1 MNCKLNRLCWAFSI
15 FYLDERWLSHA
26 RISAFGSSGLH
37 NWSRYDRQA
46 PAFQDFHLRPRPTRL
61 SFTFVDFKLSSAYSP
76 QGDQPEAI
84 RQLVDS
90 VRAGNRYQTL
100 LGVTGSGK
108 TFSMANVIQE
118 LQRPALIISHNKT
131 LAAQLYSEF
140 KAFFP
145 ENAVE
150 YFVSYYDYYQPE
162 AYIPQTDTYI
172 EKDSSINEEIERL
185 RISASSS
192 LISRNDVIVIA
203 SVSCIYGLGSPE
215 DFKAMMIPLRA
226 GLEVSRDDF
235 LEQLVTTLYDRNDI
249 DFKRGTFRVRG
260 DVVDVYPA
268 YMESAIRVEFWGDE
282 LESIRELDPV
292 TGETGE
298 VLEMFNLY
306 PATQYVTPK
315 DKIDSAI
322 GGIRQELEER
332 VAYFESQNML
342 LEAQRIRMR
351 TEYDIELLQEMGFC
365 TGIENYSRY
374 LAGRKPGERPFCL
387 IDFFPDDALLF
398 VDESHVTL
406 PQVRAMYHGDRARKE
421 RLVDYGFRLPS
432 AMDNRPQK
440 EEEFKQITG
449 QTIYVSAT
457 PAQHEFDVSKV
468 VAEQVIRPT
477 GLVDPEMEIRPIKGQ
492 VEDFIGEVRKAADAG
507 ERTLATTLTKRMSED
522 LSDYLREAGLK
533 VEYLHSDIDAIERV
547 EILRRLRKG
556 EFDVLVGVNLLREG
570 LDLPEVALVAILDAD
585 KEGFLRS
592 ATSLIQTAGRAAR
605 HEKGRVILYA
615 DVITKSIQT
624 TLDTT
629 SYRREKQL
637 AHNKAHG
644 ITPVGVKRGIDESLQ
659 APGKRYE
666 QKEDDVIG
674 LLAESDD
681 RDVAEVIAEMEE
693 EMLEAARQLQF
704 EKAAL
709 IRDQIETLQSGQHGG
724 GESGAAKSKP
734 YRKRKSK
741 AVYNAKGIPKKK
753 K

>member
-1 MNCKLNRLCWAFSI
+1 MRL
-15 FYLDERWLSHA
+15 RKA
-26 RISAFGSSGLH
+26 RLALASLGNSAICIS
-37 NWSRYDRQA
+37 
-46 PAFQDFHLRPRPTRL
+46 
-61 SFTFVDFKLSSAYSP
+61 VDFKLSSDYSP

-84 RQLVDS
+84 RQLVES
-90 VRAGNRYQTL
+90 IRAGNRYQTL

-108 TFSMANVIQE
+108 TFSMANVIQQ

-172 EKDSSINEEIERL
+172 EKDSSINDDIERL

-192 LISRNDVIVIA
+192 LISRKDVIVIA

-215 DFKAMMIPLRA
+215 DFKAMMLPLRA
-226 GLEVSRDDF
+226 GLELSRDDF
-235 LEQLVTTLYDRNDI
+235 LEQLVGILYERNDV
-249 DFKRGTFRVRG
+249 DFKRGSFRVRG
-260 DVVDVYPA
+260 DVVDIYPA
-268 YMESAIRVEFWGDE
+268 YMESGIRIEFWGDE
-282 LESIRELDPV
+282 IESIRELDPV
-292 TGETGE
+292 TGETSE
-298 VLEMFNLY
+298 QLEMFNLY

-315 DKIDSAI
+315 DKVDAAI
-322 GGIRQELEER
+322 AGIRQELEER
-332 VAYFESQNML
+332 VAYFESKNML
-342 LEAQRIRMR
+342 IEAQRIRMR

-374 LAGRKPGERPFCL
+374 LSGRKPGERPFCL
-387 IDFFPDDALLF
+387 IDFFPEDALLF

-406 PQVRAMYHGDRARKE
+406 PQVRAMYNGDRARKE
-421 RLVDYGFRLPS
+421 RLVDFGFRLPS

-440 EEEFKQITG
+440 EEEFNQITG

-457 PAQHEFDVSKV
+457 PAQHEYDVSKV
-468 VAEQVIRPT
+468 IAEQVIRPT
-477 GLVDPEMEIRPIKGQ
+477 GLVDPVMEIRPIQGQ
-492 VEDFIGEVRKAADAG
+492 VEDFIGEVRQAADMG

-615 DVITKSIQT
+615 DVITKSIQLTLET
-624 TLDTT
+624 TD
-629 SYRREKQL
+629 YRREKQL
-637 AHNKAHG
+637 AHNKQHG
-644 ITPVGVKRGIDESLQ
+644 IIPVGVKREIDDGLQ
-659 APGKRYE
+659 APGKRYDE
-666 QKEDDVIG
+666 REDDVIG

-693 EMLEAARQLQF
+693 EMLEAARKLEF
-704 EKAAL
+704 EKAAM
-709 IRDQIETLQSGQHGG
+709 IRDQIETLQSGKHGG

-734 YRKRKSK
+734 YKKRKSK
-741 AVYNAKGIPKKK
+741 AVYNKSGLPRKKK
-753 K
+753 

>member
-1 MNCKLNRLCWAFSI
+1 M
-15 FYLDERWLSHA
+15 
-26 RISAFGSSGLH
+26 
-37 NWSRYDRQA
+37 
-46 PAFQDFHLRPRPTRL
+46 
-61 SFTFVDFKLSSAYSP
+61 DFKLSSDYSP

-84 RQLVDS
+84 RQLVAS
-90 VRAGNRYQTL
+90 VRAGHRYQTL

-118 LQRPALIISHNKT
+118 LQRPALVISHNKT

-172 EKDSSINEEIERL
+172 EKDSSINDEIERL

-215 DFKAMMIPLRA
+215 DFKAMIIPLRG
-226 GLEVSRDDF
+226 GLELSRDDF
-235 LEQLVTTLYDRNDI
+235 LEQLVATLYNRNDI

-260 DVVDVYPA
+260 DVVDIYPA

-292 TGETGE
+292 TGETGATIE
-298 VLEMFNLY
+298 IFNLY

-315 DKIDSAI
+315 NKIDAAI
-322 GGIRQELEER
+322 AGIRKELDER

-374 LAGRKPGERPFCL
+374 LAGRNPGERPFCL
-387 IDFFPDDALLF
+387 IDFFPEDFLLF

-406 PQVRAMYHGDRARKE
+406 PQIRAMYNGDRARKE

-440 EEEFKQITG
+440 LEEFEAITG

-457 PAQHEFDVSKV
+457 PAQHEFDVSQTI
-468 VAEQVIRPT
+468 AEQVIRPT
-477 GLVDPEMEIRPIKGQ
+477 GLVDPVMEIRSIQGQ
-492 VEDFIGEVRKAADAG
+492 VEDFIG
-507 ERTLATTLTKRMSED
+507 
-522 LSDYLREAGLK
+522 
-533 VEYLHSDIDAIERV
+533 
-547 EILRRLRKG
+547 
-556 EFDVLVGVNLLREG
+556 
-570 LDLPEVALVAILDAD
+570 
-585 KEGFLRS
+585 
-592 ATSLIQTAGRAAR
+592 
-605 HEKGRVILYA
+605 
-615 DVITKSIQT
+615 
-624 TLDTT
+624 
-629 SYRREKQL
+629 
-637 AHNKAHG
+637 
-644 ITPVGVKRGIDESLQ
+644 
-659 APGKRYE
+659 
-666 QKEDDVIG
+666 
-674 LLAESDD
+674 
-681 RDVAEVIAEMEE
+681 
-693 EMLEAARQLQF
+693 
-704 EKAAL
+704 
-709 IRDQIETLQSGQHGG
+709 
-724 GESGAAKSKP
+724 
-734 YRKRKSK
+734 
-741 AVYNAKGIPKKK
+741 
-753 K
+753 

>member
-1 MNCKLNRLCWAFSI
+1 VR
-15 FYLDERWLSHA
+15 
-26 RISAFGSSGLH
+26 
-37 NWSRYDRQA
+37 
-46 PAFQDFHLRPRPTRL
+46 
-61 SFTFVDFKLSSAYSP
+61 FKLQSDYAP

-84 RQLVDS
+84 QKLVDS

-172 EKDSSINEEIERL
+172 EKDSSINDEIERL

-226 GLEVSRDDF
+226 GIELSRDTF
-235 LEQLVTTLYDRNDI
+235 LEQLVGILYERNDI

-260 DVVDVYPA
+260 DVVDIYPA
-268 YMESAIRVEFWGDE
+268 YLESGIRVEFWGDE

-292 TGETGE
+292 TGETGTL
-298 VLEMFNLY
+298 LEMFNLY

-315 DKIDSAI
+315 DKIESAVA
-322 GGIRQELEER
+322 GIRAELEDR
-332 VAYFESQNML
+332 VAYFESKNML

-374 LAGRKPGERPFCL
+374 LSGRKPGERPFCL
-387 IDFFPDDALLF
+387 IDFFPEDFLLF

-406 PQVRAMYHGDRARKE
+406 PQVRAMYNGDRARKE
-421 RLVDYGFRLPS
+421 RLVDFGFRLPS
-432 AMDNRPQK
+432 ALDNRPQK
-440 EEEFKQITG
+440 EDEFKEITG

-457 PAQHEFDVSKV
+457 PAQHEYDVSETI
-468 VAEQVIRPT
+468 AEQVIRPT

-492 VEDFIGEVRKAADAG
+492 VEDFIGEVCRATEAG

-522 LSDYLREAGLK
+522 LTDFLREAGLK

-556 EFDVLVGVNLLREG
+556 DFDVLVGVNLLREG

-605 HEKGRVILYA
+605 HEKGRVLLYA
-615 DVITKSIQT
+615 DVMTKSIEQT
-624 TLDTT
+624 LVTT
-629 SYRREKQL
+629 KGRREKQL
-637 AHNKAHG
+637 AYNKAHG
-644 ITPVGVKRGIDESLQ
+644 ITPKSVQRGIDDSLH
-659 APGKRYE
+659 APGKAYDQE
-666 QKEDDVIG
+666 EDEAFM
-674 LLAESDD
+674 LAEDSD
-681 RDVAEVIAEMEE
+681 RDVASVIAEMEE
-693 EMLEAARQLQF
+693 EMLEAARELQF
-704 EKAAL
+704 EKAAM
-709 IRDQIETLQSGQHGG
+709 IRDQIETLQSGKHGG
-724 GESGAAKSKP
+724 GASGAAKSKP
-734 YRKRKSK
+734 KKKRKSK
-741 AVYNAKGIPKKK
+741 AVYNAQGLPKKRRT
-753 K
+753 

>member
-1 MNCKLNRLCWAFSI
+1 
-15 FYLDERWLSHA
+15 
-26 RISAFGSSGLH
+26 
-37 NWSRYDRQA
+37 
-46 PAFQDFHLRPRPTRL
+46 
-61 SFTFVDFKLSSAYSP
+61 VDFKIKSDYTP

-84 RQLVDS
+84 RQLVES
-90 VRAGNRYQTL
+90 IRMGNRCQTL

-108 TFSMANVIQE
+108 TFSMANIIQE

-145 ENAVE
+145 DNAVE

-215 DFKAMMIPLRA
+215 DFKAMMMPLRA
-226 GLEVSRDDF
+226 GLELSRDDF
-235 LEQLVTTLYDRNDI
+235 LENLVTVLYNRNDI
-249 DFKRGTFRVRG
+249 EFKRGTFRVRG
-260 DVVDVYPA
+260 DVVDIYPA

-282 LESIRELDPV
+282 LESIRELDPL
-292 TGETGE
+292 TGETGD
-298 VLEMFNLY
+298 VLEMFDLY

-322 GGIRQELEER
+322 GGIRKELDER
-332 VAYFESQNML
+332 IAYFESQNML

-374 LAGRKPGERPFCL
+374 LSGRKPGERPFCL
-387 IDFFPDDALLF
+387 IDFFPKDSLLF

-406 PQVRAMYHGDRARKE
+406 PQVRAMYNGDRARKE
-421 RLVDYGFRLPS
+421 RLVDFGFRLPS

-468 VAEQVIRPT
+468 IAEQVIRPT
-477 GLVDPEMEIRPIKGQ
+477 GLVDPEMEIRPINGQ
-492 VEDFIGEVRKAADAG
+492 VEDFIGEVRKASEAG

-522 LSDYLREAGLK
+522 LSDYLREAGLN

-556 EFDVLVGVNLLREG
+556 DFDVLVGVNLLREG

-615 DVITKSIQT
+615 DVVTKSIQT

-629 SYRREKQL
+629 SYRRERQL
-637 AHNKAHG
+637 AHNKENG
-644 ITPVGVKRGIDESLQ
+644 ITPVGVKRSIDESLQ
-659 APGKRYE
+659 APGRRYDRNE
-666 QKEDDVIG
+666 EEDCV
-674 LLAESDD
+674 LAESDD

-693 EMLEAARQLQF
+693 EMLEAARELQF

-709 IRDQIETLQSGQHGG
+709 IRDQIETLQSGKHGG

-734 YRKRKSK
+734 FKKRKSK
-741 AVYNAKGIPKKK
+741 AVYNKSGLPRKR
-753 K
+753 

>member
-1 MNCKLNRLCWAFSI
+1 
-15 FYLDERWLSHA
+15 
-26 RISAFGSSGLH
+26 
-37 NWSRYDRQA
+37 
-46 PAFQDFHLRPRPTRL
+46 
-61 SFTFVDFKLSSAYSP
+61 VDFKIKSDYTP

-84 RQLVDS
+84 RQLVES
-90 VRAGNRYQTL
+90 IRAGNRCQTL

-145 ENAVE
+145 DNAVE

-192 LISRNDVIVIA
+192 LTSRNDVIVIA

-226 GLEVSRDDF
+226 GLKLSRDDF
-235 LEQLVTTLYDRNDI
+235 LENLVTILYNRNDI

-260 DVVDVYPA
+260 DVVDIYPA
-268 YMESAIRVEFWGDE
+268 YMESAIRVEFWGDG

-298 VLEMFNLY
+298 ALEMFDLY

-322 GGIRQELEER
+322 GGIRKELDER
-332 VAYFESQNML
+332 IAYFESQNML

-374 LAGRKPGERPFCL
+374 FSGRKPGERPFCL
-387 IDFFPDDALLF
+387 IDFFPKDSLLF

-406 PQVRAMYHGDRARKE
+406 PQVRAMYNGDRARKE
-421 RLVDYGFRLPS
+421 RLVDFGFRLPS

-468 VAEQVIRPT
+468 IAEQVIRPT
-477 GLVDPEMEIRPIKGQ
+477 GLVDPEMEIRPINGQ
-492 VEDFIGEVRKAADAG
+492 VEDFIGEVRKASEAD

-522 LSDYLREAGLK
+522 LSDYLREAGLN

-556 EFDVLVGVNLLREG
+556 DFDVLVGVNLLREG

-615 DVITKSIQT
+615 DVVTKSIQT

-629 SYRREKQL
+629 SYRRERQL
-637 AHNKAHG
+637 AHNKEHG
-644 ITPVGVKRGIDESLQ
+644 ITPVGVKRSIDESLQ
-659 APGKRYE
+659 APGSRYDRNE
-666 QKEDDVIG
+666 EDVCI
-674 LLAESDD
+674 LAESDD

-693 EMLEAARQLQF
+693 EMLEAARELQF

-709 IRDQIETLQSGQHGG
+709 IRDQIETLQSGKHGG

-734 YRKRKSK
+734 FTKRKSK
-741 AVYNAKGIPKKK
+741 AVYNKSGLPRKR
-753 K
+753 

>member
-1 MNCKLNRLCWAFSI
+1 M
-15 FYLDERWLSHA
+15 
-26 RISAFGSSGLH
+26 
-37 NWSRYDRQA
+37 
-46 PAFQDFHLRPRPTRL
+46 
-61 SFTFVDFKLSSAYSP
+61 DFKLNSEYLP

-84 RQLVDS
+84 SKLVHS
-90 VRAGNRYQTL
+90 LNTGNRYQTL

-140 KAFFP
+140 KTFFP

-185 RISASSS
+185 RISAASS

-215 DFKAMMIPLRA
+215 DFKAMMIPLRV
-226 GLEVSRDDF
+226 GEELPRDSL
-235 LEQLVTTLYDRNDI
+235 LEQLVTSLYNRNDI
-249 DFKRGTFRVRG
+249 ELKRGMFRVRG
-260 DVVDVYPA
+260 DVVDICPA
-268 YMESAIRVEFWGDE
+268 YMQSAIRVEFWGDM
-282 LESIRELDPV
+282 LESIHSLNPL
-292 TGETGE
+292 TGEIGKKFE
-298 VLEMFNLY
+298 LFNLY

-322 GGIRQELEER
+322 KCIRQELEER
-332 VAYFESQNML
+332 VAYFESRNML

-351 TEYDIELLQEMGFC
+351 TEYDVELLQEMGFC

-374 LAGRKPGERPFCL
+374 LSGRKPGERPFCL
-387 IDFFPDDALLF
+387 IDFFPDDFLLF

-406 PQVRAMYHGDRARKE
+406 PQVRAMYNGDRSRKE
-421 RLVDYGFRLPS
+421 RLVEYGFRLPS
-432 AMDNRPQK
+432 ALDNRPQK
-440 EEEFKQITG
+440 LEEFEVITG

-457 PAQHEFDVSKV
+457 PAQHEFDVSQII
-468 VAEQVIRPT
+468 AEQIIRPT
-477 GLVDPEMEIRPIKGQ
+477 GLVDPKMEVRPIKGQ
-492 VEDFIGEVRKAADAG
+492 VEDFIGEVRTAAEAG

-522 LSDYLREAGLK
+522 LSDYLREAGLQ

-615 DVITKSIQT
+615 DFLTKSIQQ

-629 SYRREKQL
+629 EYRREKQL
-637 AHNKAHG
+637 AYNKEND
-644 ITPVGVKRGIDESLQ
+644 IIPTSVKRAIDDSLH
-659 APGKRYE
+659 APGKSGDQE
-666 QKEDDVIG
+666 EDSSVDFFSQSKN
-674 LLAESDD
+674 SDI
-681 RDVAEVIAEMEE
+681 AIVIAEMEE

-704 EKAAL
+704 EKAAM
-709 IRDQIETLQSGQHGG
+709 IRDQLETLENDKYKENAVGSVKN
-724 GESGAAKSKP
+724 KSKK
-734 YRKRKSK
+734 KRKSK
-741 AVYNAKGIPKKK
+741 AVYNADGLPRRR
-753 K
+753 